1 MLEAVQK
8 TGDGELEFED
18 DDDTDDDDKDKD
30 SDVLL
35 NLAGDEAGDVLGE

>member
-18 DDDTDDDDKDKD
+18 DTDDDDDDKDKD

-35 NLAGDEAGDVLGE
+35 NLAGDGAGDVLGE